1 MGQPVRI
8 LHILGNTQLGGAES
22 RIMDLYRHMD
32 RSVVQFDFV
41 VHSKEEGYFNEEI
54 RKLGGRIFRVPR
66 FRVLNYFSYC
76 RAWKKLLQEH
86 RDADG
91 RSEFHMIQGHMTST
105 AAIYLPIARKCG
117 IETTIA
123 HARSAGVDK
132 GLKGILTRFLR
143 RNLSK
148 KADYLFTCS
157 ELAGISVFGKKAVEQ
172 GRTRFLPNAID
183 CQKFAPDP
191 LVREKIRRELGI
203 ENCYVIGHVGRFHYA
218 KNHEYLLRVFAEL
231 VKRKTR
237 DYVLLL
243 LGEGSGMEDIRIL
256 SRELGIGDKVYF
268 LGNKSNVND
277 YYQAMDYF
285 VYPSRFEGMP
295 GTIVEAQTAGL
306 RCLMSDTICK
316 EVIATELVTTR
327 SISEDPGLWADEI
340 EQHLQYQRSSRVDE
354 MKELGFDVHGQAVLM
369 TDFYTKEKL
378 LLISPMLH
386 QGGFERVCI
395 TTARLLKPYYDVSI
409 VIFDDADIAFDIRG
423 LSIINI
429 HLGVRNGKL
438 AKITNL
444 MRRAVRVRKLKQRMK
459 PVIAYSFG
467 PSANMVN
474 ALSKTSL
481 TSVFLGLRGYQ
492 DVADDPKM
500 KLYVRKADRII
511 CCSKEIE
518 AIVQEKYG
526 YLQTATLYN
535 PYDAEGITELSKE
548 KVTDLPWK
556 MEDEDRPRI
565 LIGVGRDDPI
575 KGFWHLI
582 KAFYLVQKEIP
593 QMRLIIMGDG
603 SFEQAKSLVSELQL
617 EQKVYFP
624 GVRKNPYKYL
634 AASEMF
640 LLSSY
645 TEGFPNVLVEAM
657 ILGRPLISTDCRTG
671 PAEIL
676 DHGKY
681 GILVPDMGDTE
692 DYSGDTISEKE
703 TCFAEKI
710 IEVLKDSERQK
721 ELSELERKRAG
732 EFDYDSYVDN
742 LLKLCYNKSL

>member
-231 VKRKTR
+231 VKRKTK

-327 SISEDPGLWADEI
+327 SIREDPGLWADEI

>member
-327 SISEDPGLWADEI
+327 SIREDPGLWADEI

-617 EQKVYFP
+617 EQKVYLP

>member
-157 ELAGISVFGKKAVEQ
+157 ELAGISVFGKKAVKQ

-243 LGEGSGMEDIRIL
+243 LGEGSGMEGIRVL
-256 SRELGIGDKVYF
+256 SRELGIEDKVYF

-316 EVIATELVTTR
+316 EVIATDLVTTR

-369 TDFYTKEKL
+369 TDFYTREKL

-481 TSVFLGLRGYQ
+481 TRVFLGLRGYQ

-676 DHGKY
+676 EHGKY

>member
-1 MGQPVRI
+1 M
-8 LHILGNTQLGGAES
+8 
-22 RIMDLYRHMD
+22 
-32 RSVVQFDFV
+32 
-41 VHSKEEGYFNEEI
+41 
-54 RKLGGRIFRVPR
+54 
-66 FRVLNYFSYC
+66 
-76 RAWKKLLQEH
+76 
-86 RDADG
+86 
-91 RSEFHMIQGHMTST
+91 
-105 AAIYLPIARKCG
+105 
-117 IETTIA
+117 
-123 HARSAGVDK
+123 
-132 GLKGILTRFLR
+132 
-143 RNLSK
+143 
-148 KADYLFTCS
+148 
-157 ELAGISVFGKKAVEQ
+157 
-172 GRTRFLPNAID
+172 
-183 CQKFAPDP
+183 
-191 LVREKIRRELGI
+191 
-203 ENCYVIGHVGRFHYA
+203 IGHVGRFHYA

-327 SISEDPGLWADEI
+327 SIREDPGLWADEI

-481 TSVFLGLRGYQ
+481 TRVFLGLRGYQ

>member
-157 ELAGISVFGKKAVEQ
+157 ELAGISVFGKKAVDQ

-327 SISEDPGLWADEI
+327 SIREDPGLWADEI

-354 MKELGFDVHGQAVLM
+354 MRELGFDVHGQAVLM

-710 IEVLKDSERQK
+710 VEVLKDSERQK

>member
-143 RNLSK
+143 HNLSK

-268 LGNKSNVND
+268 LGNKSNIND

-327 SISEDPGLWADEI
+327 SIREDPGLWADEI

-354 MKELGFDVHGQAVLM
+354 MKELGFDVHGQAMLM

-438 AKITNL
+438 AKMTNL

>member
-143 RNLSK
+143 HNLSK

-157 ELAGISVFGKKAVEQ
+157 ELAGISVFGKKAVDQ

-327 SISEDPGLWADEI
+327 SIREDPGLWADEI

-429 HLGVRNGKL
+429 HLGVLNGKL

-710 IEVLKDSERQK
+710 VEVLKDSERQK

>member
-481 TSVFLGLRGYQ
+481 TRVFLGLRGYQ

-703 TCFAEKI
+703 TCFAKKI
-710 IEVLKDSERQK
+710 VEVLKDSERQK

>member
-157 ELAGISVFGKKAVEQ
+157 ELAGISVFGKKAVKQ

-256 SRELGIGDKVYF
+256 SRELGIEDKVYF

-316 EVIATELVTTR
+316 EVIATDLVTTR

-369 TDFYTKEKL
+369 TDFYTREKL

-481 TSVFLGLRGYQ
+481 TRVFLGLRGYQ

-535 PYDAEGITELSKE
+535 PYDAEEITELSKE

-676 DHGKY
+676 EHGKY

-703 TCFAEKI
+703 TYFAEKI

>member
-1 MGQPVRI
+1 MEQPVRI
-8 LHILGNTQLGGAES
+8 LHVLGNTQLGGAES

-41 VHSKEEGYFNEEI
+41 VHSKEDGYFNEEI

-76 RAWKKLLQEH
+76 RAWKQLLQEH
-86 RDADG
+86 RDAEG
-91 RSEFHMIQGHMTST
+91 KSEFHMIQGHMTST

-132 GLKGILTRFLR
+132 GLKGILTRFFR

-157 ELAGISVFGKKAVEQ
+157 EIAGISVFGKKAVEQ

-191 LVREKIRRELGI
+191 LIREKIRRELGI

-243 LGEGSGMEDIRIL
+243 LGEGSGMEDIRVL
-256 SRELGIGDKVYF
+256 SRELGIEDKVYF

-316 EVIATELVTTR
+316 EVIATDLVTTR
-327 SISEDPGLWADEI
+327 SIREAPGLWADEI

-354 MKELGFDVHGQAVLM
+354 MKELGFDVQGQAVLM

-409 VIFDDADIAFDIRG
+409 VIFDAADIAFDIRG

-444 MRRAVRVRKLKQRMK
+444 MRRAARVKKLKQKMK

-481 TSVFLGLRGYQ
+481 TRVFLGLRGYQ

-518 AIVQEKYG
+518 DIVQEKYG

-535 PYDAEGITELSKE
+535 PYDAEGIMELSKE
-548 KVTDLPWK
+548 EVTDLPWK
-556 MEDEDRPRI
+556 MENEDRPRI

-634 AASEMF
+634 AVSEMF

-657 ILGRPLISTDCRTG
+657 LLGRPLISTDCRTG

-703 TCFAEKI
+703 TYFAQKI

>member
-143 RNLSK
+143 CNLSK

-203 ENCYVIGHVGRFHYA
+203 EKCYVIGHVGRFHYA

-327 SISEDPGLWADEI
+327 SIREDPGLWADEI

>member
-157 ELAGISVFGKKAVEQ
+157 ELAGISVFGKKAVKQ

-256 SRELGIGDKVYF
+256 SRELGIEDKVYF
-268 LGNKSNVND
+268 LGNKSNIND

-354 MKELGFDVHGQAVLM
+354 MKELGFDVHGQAMLM

-481 TSVFLGLRGYQ
+481 TRVFLGLRGYQ

-556 MEDEDRPRI
+556 MENEDRPRI

-634 AASEMF
+634 AVSEMF

-657 ILGRPLISTDCRTG
+657 ILGRPLISTDCKTG

-676 DHGKY
+676 EHGKY

-703 TCFAEKI
+703 TYFAEKI

>member
-54 RKLGGRIFRVPR
+54 RELGGRIFRVPR

-157 ELAGISVFGKKAVEQ
+157 ELAGISVFGKKAVKQ

-256 SRELGIGDKVYF
+256 SRELGIEDKVYF

-316 EVIATELVTTR
+316 EVIATDLVTTR

-369 TDFYTKEKL
+369 TDFYTREKL

-444 MRRAVRVRKLKQRMK
+444 MRRAVRVKKLKQRMK

-481 TSVFLGLRGYQ
+481 TRVFLGLRGYQ

-634 AASEMF
+634 AVSEMF

-657 ILGRPLISTDCRTG
+657 ILGRPLISTDCKTG

-676 DHGKY
+676 EHGKY

>member
-1 MGQPVRI
+1 
-8 LHILGNTQLGGAES
+8 
-22 RIMDLYRHMD
+22 MDLYRHMD

-157 ELAGISVFGKKAVEQ
+157 ELAGISVFGKKAVDQ

-327 SISEDPGLWADEI
+327 SIREDPGLWADEI

-438 AKITNL
+438 AKMTNL

-657 ILGRPLISTDCRTG
+657 NLGRPLISTDCRTG

-692 DYSGDTISEKE
+692 DYSGATISEKE

>member
-327 SISEDPGLWADEI
+327 SIREDPGLWADEI

-481 TSVFLGLRGYQ
+481 TRVFLGLRGYQ

>member
-66 FRVLNYFSYC
+66 FHVLNYFSYC

-327 SISEDPGLWADEI
+327 SIREDPGLWADEI

-438 AKITNL
+438 AKMTNL

>member
-1 MGQPVRI
+1 MRQPVRI

-243 LGEGSGMEDIRIL
+243 LGEGSGMEDIMIL
-256 SRELGIGDKVYF
+256 SRELGIEDKVYF

-327 SISEDPGLWADEI
+327 SIREDPGLWADEI

-429 HLGVRNGKL
+429 HLGVRDGKL

-481 TSVFLGLRGYQ
+481 TRVFLGLRGYQ

-535 PYDAEGITELSKE
+535 PYDAERITELSKE

-565 LIGVGRDDPI
+565 LIGVGRDDPV

-710 IEVLKDSERQK
+710 VEVLKDSERQK

>member
-157 ELAGISVFGKKAVEQ
+157 ELAGISVFGKKAVKQ

-256 SRELGIGDKVYF
+256 SRELGIEDKVYF

-316 EVIATELVTTR
+316 EVIATDLVTTR

-369 TDFYTKEKL
+369 TDFYTREKL

-481 TSVFLGLRGYQ
+481 TRVFLGLRGYQ

-676 DHGKY
+676 EHGKY

-703 TCFAEKI
+703 TCFAKKI

>member
-327 SISEDPGLWADEI
+327 SIREDPGLWADEI

-438 AKITNL
+438 AKMTNL

-535 PYDAEGITELSKE
+535 PYDAKGITELSKE

>member
-66 FRVLNYFSYC
+66 FHVLNYFSYC

-243 LGEGSGMEDIRIL
+243 LGEGNGMEDIRIL

-327 SISEDPGLWADEI
+327 SIREDPGLWADEI

-354 MKELGFDVHGQAVLM
+354 MRELGFDVHGQAVLM

-444 MRRAVRVRKLKQRMK
+444 MWRAVRVRKLKQRMK

-511 CCSKEIE
+511 CCSKVIE

>member
-327 SISEDPGLWADEI
+327 SIREDPGLWADEI

-481 TSVFLGLRGYQ
+481 TRVFLGLRGYQ

-565 LIGVGRDDPI
+565 LIGVGRDDPV

>member
-143 RNLSK
+143 CNLSK

-327 SISEDPGLWADEI
+327 SIREDPGLWADEI

-474 ALSKTSL
+474 ALSKTLL

-565 LIGVGRDDPI
+565 LIGVGRDDPV

-657 ILGRPLISTDCRTG
+657 ILGRPLVSTDCRTG

-742 LLKLCYNKSL
+742 LLKLCYNESL

>member
-157 ELAGISVFGKKAVEQ
+157 ELAGISVFGKKAVKQ

-256 SRELGIGDKVYF
+256 SRELGIEDKVYF

-316 EVIATELVTTR
+316 EVIATDLVTTR

-369 TDFYTKEKL
+369 TDFYTREKL

-481 TSVFLGLRGYQ
+481 TRVFLGLRGYQ

-634 AASEMF
+634 AVSEMF

-676 DHGKY
+676 EHGKY

-703 TCFAEKI
+703 TSFAEKI

>member
-203 ENCYVIGHVGRFHYA
+203 EKCYVIGHVGRFHYA

-327 SISEDPGLWADEI
+327 SIREDPGLWVDEI

-710 IEVLKDSERQK
+710 VEVLKDSERQK

>member
-1 MGQPVRI
+1 MEQPVRI
-8 LHILGNTQLGGAES
+8 LHVLGNTQLGGAES

-41 VHSKEEGYFNEEI
+41 VHSKEDGYFNEEI

-76 RAWKKLLQEH
+76 RAWKQLLQEH
-86 RDADG
+86 RDAEG
-91 RSEFHMIQGHMTST
+91 KSEFHMIQGHMTST

-143 RNLSK
+143 RNLAK

-157 ELAGISVFGKKAVEQ
+157 EIAGISVFGKKAVEQ

-243 LGEGSGMEDIRIL
+243 LGEGSGMEDIRVL
-256 SRELGIGDKVYF
+256 SRELGIEDKVYF

-316 EVIATELVTTR
+316 EVIATDLVTTR
-327 SISEDPGLWADEI
+327 SIREAPGLWADEI

-409 VIFDDADIAFDIRG
+409 VIFDAADIAFDIRG

-444 MRRAVRVRKLKQRMK
+444 MRRAARVKKLKQKMK

-481 TSVFLGLRGYQ
+481 TRVFLGLRGYQ

-518 AIVQEKYG
+518 DIVQEKYG

-535 PYDAEGITELSKE
+535 PYDAEGIMELSKE
-548 KVTDLPWK
+548 EVTDLPWK
-556 MEDEDRPRI
+556 MENEDRPRI

-634 AASEMF
+634 AVSEMF

-657 ILGRPLISTDCRTG
+657 LLGRPLISTDCRTG

-676 DHGKY
+676 DHGKF

-692 DYSGDTISEKE
+692 DYSGNTISEKE
-703 TCFAEKI
+703 TYFAQKI

>member
-157 ELAGISVFGKKAVEQ
+157 ELAGISVFGKKAVKQ

-256 SRELGIGDKVYF
+256 SRELGIEDKVYF

-316 EVIATELVTTR
+316 EVIATDLVTTR
-327 SISEDPGLWADEI
+327 SIHENPGLWADEI

-444 MRRAVRVRKLKQRMK
+444 MRRAARVRKLKQRMK

-481 TSVFLGLRGYQ
+481 TRVFLGLRGYQ

-634 AASEMF
+634 AVSEMF

-676 DHGKY
+676 EHGKY

-703 TCFAEKI
+703 TYFAEKI

>member
-203 ENCYVIGHVGRFHYA
+203 EKCYVIGHVGRFHYA

-295 GTIVEAQTAGL
+295 GTIVEAQPAGL

-327 SISEDPGLWADEI
+327 SIREDPGLWADEI

-710 IEVLKDSERQK
+710 VEVLKDSERQK

>member
-203 ENCYVIGHVGRFHYA
+203 EKCYVIGHVGRFHYA

-327 SISEDPGLWADEI
+327 SIREDPGLWADEI

-500 KLYVRKADRII
+500 KLYVRKADRTI

-518 AIVQEKYG
+518 PIVQEKYG

-657 ILGRPLISTDCRTG
+657 ILGRPLISTDCRTCL
-671 PAEIL
+671 P
-676 DHGKY
+676 
-681 GILVPDMGDTE
+681 
-692 DYSGDTISEKE
+692 
-703 TCFAEKI
+703 
-710 IEVLKDSERQK
+710 VLKEPVI
-721 ELSELERKRAG
+721 G
-732 EFDYDSYVDN
+732 
-742 LLKLCYNKSL
+742 

>member
-157 ELAGISVFGKKAVEQ
+157 ELAGISVFGKKAVDQ

-327 SISEDPGLWADEI
+327 SIREDPGLWADEI

-354 MKELGFDVHGQAVLM
+354 MRELGFDVHGQAVLM

-481 TSVFLGLRGYQ
+481 TRVFLGLRGYQ

-710 IEVLKDSERQK
+710 VEVLKDSERQK

>member
-66 FRVLNYFSYC
+66 FCVLNYFSYC

-157 ELAGISVFGKKAVEQ
+157 ELAGISVFGKKAVDQ

-327 SISEDPGLWADEI
+327 SIREDPGLWADEI

-710 IEVLKDSERQK
+710 VEVLKDSERQK